1 MNASLQPCPACGNQ
15 VSSAAM
21 ACPRCG
27 HPLQAPPAGY
37 GPPPVQAFGPPPPPV
52 QAFGAGPGYSQAY
65 GPQAPYAQQPI
76 VTRAASAGTNNVGLG
91 MMVLGG
97 FGMIGG
103 CTYGFNGGGFVGGTL
118 FWGLAF
124 VLAVVGRIVSAAK

>member
-27 HPLQAPPAGY
+27 HPLQAQPVPQYGY
-37 GPPPVQAFGPPPPPV
+37 GPPPSGQG
-52 QAFGAGPGYSQAY
+52 FGAPMGYPPAY
-65 GPQAPYAQQPI
+65 GQPGAYPQQPM

-124 VLAVVGRIVSAAK
+124 VLAVVGRIVSSAK